1 MAWTIDY
8 TDAAR
13 RSLRKLDRQTTK
25 RIVDFLDRRIATSEN
40 PRQIGQALAG
50 PLSGYWKYRVGDFRV
65 ICDIQDNRLVVL
77 VVEIGSRREVYR

>member
-13 RSLRKLDRQTTK
+13 RSLRKLDGQTTR

-77 VVEIGSRREVYR
+77 VVEIGNRREVYR